1 MIECVLTL
9 RKIQIFSLL
18 VGITLIVTA
27 YVPGFS
33 KYAEA
38 SKGDNNITNQ
48 LGGKNDTDFKE
59 KNAIKICCAWSDKLA
74 DGVLSYNMIGRGN
87 KEVRQA
93 VRDAIHEWDTAIQG
107 LEFTEISGKN
117 TPADI
122 ELKFTKG
129 GGQVAGKTVTGLDNN
144 RFIDNVK
151 ITISKTAFGNT
162 FNAQLVKQIT
172 KHEMGHALG
181 LAHAN
186 FQGNLMTAKINDE
199 ASDISECEINAVQE
213 TNRWKLL
220 DNQNNPRTPDH
231 NYVIC

>member
-9 RKIQIFSLL
+9 RKVQIYALL

-27 YVPGFS
+27 YVLGFS
-33 KYAEA
+33 KSAEA
-38 SKGDNNITNQ
+38 SKNDNNNKKQ
-48 LGGKNDTDFKE
+48 LGGNNDTDFKE

-74 DGVLSYNMIGRGN
+74 DGVLSYNIIGRGN
-87 KEVRQA
+87 KEVKQA

-129 GGQVAGKTVTGLDNN
+129 GGHVAGKSVVSFDRN
-144 RFIDNVK
+144 RFIENVK
-151 ITISKTAFGNT
+151 ITISKTAFGNA
-162 FNAQLVKQIT
+162 FNNQMVKQIT

-186 FQGNLMTAKINDE
+186 FQGNLMTAKINDGTAE
-199 ASDISECEINAVQE
+199 ISECEINAVQE
-213 TNRWKLL
+213 ANRWKLL
-220 DNQNNPRTPDH
+220 DNQSNPRTPDH
-231 NYVIC
+231 NYVVC